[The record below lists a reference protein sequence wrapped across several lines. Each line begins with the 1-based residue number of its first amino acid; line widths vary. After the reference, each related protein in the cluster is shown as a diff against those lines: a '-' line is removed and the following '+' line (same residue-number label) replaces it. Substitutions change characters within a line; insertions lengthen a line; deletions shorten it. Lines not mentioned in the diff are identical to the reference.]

1 MERYRRYIQRLREE
15 ESEELFKNSD
25 SDHAVIVLSELFQSA
40 KEEVWI
46 LTQTMSDDI
55 YQAEECLDSLE
66 KFLNKE
72 NVKLRIILA
81 EFDEKKWTSSGI
93 SKTLSSYNNGEEKKV
108 EVYKTKLD
116 ISFSGGDGNRKS
128 INFAVAD
135 CRSYRF
141 ELDIKARVAIG
152 SFNGEDQAERLVD
165 LFNKIIENKEDT
177 EEIRLNTSN

>member
-1 MERYRRYIQRLREE
+1 MDLYRRYIQRLREE

-40 KEEVWI
+40 EEEVWI

-55 YQAEECLDSLE
+55 YQTKECLYSLE

-81 EFDEKKWTSSGI
+81 EFDEKKWKSSRI
-93 SKTLSSYNNGEEKKV
+93 SKTLSSYNNGEKKKV
-108 EVYKTKLD
+108 EVYQTKLD
-116 ISFSGGDGNRKS
+116 ISFIVDKDVRQK

-135 CRSYRF
+135 ARSYRF
-141 ELDIKARVAIG
+141 ELDIQTREAIG
-152 SFNGEDQAERLVD
+152 SFNGKSQAERLVD
-165 LFNKIIENKEDT
+165 LFNKIIENEEDT
-177 EEIRLNTSN
+177 KEITSN